1 MLKLGILFYLS
12 GRRVGKATPHVAG
25 VTSGS
30 LEHVQPDKVWA
41 WYVDDVISVLP
52 QRARREDMMTGKRR
66 SPTQGIFQTCRSRL
80 LSGLVKYF
88 EYVRQRDTSIFD
100 DENLHAQQ
108 VIIDQWAR
116 SSLRLRSVHR
126 DIVAFK

>member
-1 MLKLGILFYLS
+1 
-12 GRRVGKATPHVAG
+12 
-25 VTSGS
+25 
-30 LEHVQPDKVWA
+30 
-41 WYVDDVISVLP
+41 
-52 QRARREDMMTGKRR
+52 MMTGKRR
-66 SPTQGIFQTCRSRL
+66 SLTQGIFQTCRSRL

-88 EYVRQRDTSIFD
+88 EYVRQRDTSMFD

-116 SSLRLRSVHR
+116 SSLRLRSVHC